1 MENIKEI
8 LPVLNEL
15 IEGFAEHF
23 GSKCE
28 FVIHDYESN
37 DIHTIVGITN
47 GHVTNRKIGDHV
59 TGIGLRIMQGNEI
72 DDRNKKGIFNYLTQT
87 KDGKLLKSSTIYI
100 RNADR
105 KVVGSICVNYDITE
119 IQTAKNAL
127 DDFLNTSEKNN
138 LYQADLTV
146 GDGID
151 DLLIRMINDSI
162 TSVGVPVVQMDKKD
176 KLEGVRI
183 LRDRGAF
190 KIQRAVDVV
199 AQYYNVSKF
208 TIYNYLNELEGIDKL
223 NHSSE
228 S

>member
-15 IEGFAEHF
+15 IEGLAEHF

-28 FVIHDYESN
+28 FVIHDYESS

-47 GHVTNRKIGDHV
+47 GQVTNRKIGDHV
-59 TGIGLRIMQGNEI
+59 TGIGLRIMQGTEI
-72 DDRNKKGIFNYLTQT
+72 DDDSKKGIFNYLTQT
-87 KDGKLLKSSTIYI
+87 KDGKLLKSSTIYM
-100 RNADR
+100 RNSDN

-119 IQTAKNAL
+119 IQTAKSAL
-127 DDFLNTSEKNN
+127 DEFLNTSEKQN

-162 TSVGVPVVQMDKKD
+162 ASVGVPVVQMDKKD

-190 KIQRAVDVV
+190 KIQRAVDVI

-223 NHSSE
+223 NQSSE